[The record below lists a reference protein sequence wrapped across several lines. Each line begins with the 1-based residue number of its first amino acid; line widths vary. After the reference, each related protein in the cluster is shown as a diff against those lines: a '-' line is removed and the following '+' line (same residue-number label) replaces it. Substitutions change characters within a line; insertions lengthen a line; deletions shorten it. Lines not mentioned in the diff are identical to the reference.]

1 MEPTGWSNGFIP
13 NAEMSIDPDQTG
25 ALDAER
31 RDGLAGVA
39 AMVSTLV
46 AGILMIVKVF
56 GWWET
61 GSVAVLTSL
70 VDSALDAAMSIL
82 ILLAVRHSAKP
93 ADREHRYGHGKV
105 EAVAALSQS
114 AFLVITAVLILGECV
129 SRLATP
135 QPVVNETLGMLLIGG
150 TMAVNLGLVGFQSW
164 VIRRTNSM
172 AIRADRAHYSG
183 DLLIGAAVIASLF
196 LAGDYGLAWADPA
209 IAAAISVVLLNT
221 AYGIGRKA
229 LDLLMD
235 RELPDNDR
243 ERVRQIAT
251 AHPQV
256 RGVRDLR
263 TRSAGSDV
271 FVQMILL
278 VDGNLTVNAAHEIVD
293 EVERGICAAFPS
305 AEVLIHEEPEDL
317 PQTLST
323 AQRPGSRH
331 GDVAE

>member
-1 MEPTGWSNGFIP
+1 MPLPPDPIGP
-13 NAEMSIDPDQTG
+13 AEAG
-25 ALDAER
+25 R
-31 RDGLAGVA
+31 RDRLAGTA
-39 AMVSTLV
+39 ALVSTLV
-46 AGILMIVKVF
+46 AAGLMIVKVF

-105 EAVAALSQS
+105 EAVAALAQS
-114 AFLVITAVLILGECV
+114 AFLVITAVLILGECI
-129 SRLATP
+129 SRIANP
-135 QPVVNETLGMLLIGG
+135 QPVVQATLGMALIGG
-150 TMAVNLGLVGFQSW
+150 TMAVNLALVGFQTW
-164 VIRRTNSM
+164 VIRQTGSI
-172 AIRADRAHYSG
+172 AIQADRAHYSG

-196 LAGDYGLAWADPA
+196 LAGSYGLAWADPV
-209 IAAAISVVLLNT
+209 IAAGISIMLLNT
-221 AYGIGRKA
+221 AYGIGHKA

-235 RELPDNDR
+235 LELPDGDR
-243 ERVRQIAT
+243 ERVRQIAA

-263 TRSAGSDV
+263 TRSAGTDV

-293 EVERGICAAFPS
+293 EVEHGICAAFPS
-305 AEVLIHEEPEDL
+305 AEVLIHEEPDDL

>member
-1 MEPTGWSNGFIP
+1 MSSNQDQLG
-13 NAEMSIDPDQTG
+13 AEEAG
-25 ALDAER
+25 R
-31 RDGLAGVA
+31 RDRLAHMA
-39 AMVSTLV
+39 ALVSTLV
-46 AGILMIVKVF
+46 AGLLMIVKVI

-105 EAVAALSQS
+105 EAVAAFAQS
-114 AFLVITAVLILGECV
+114 AFLVITAVLILGECI

-135 QPVVNETLGMLLIGG
+135 QPIVNETFGMLLIGG
-150 TMAVNLGLVGFQSW
+150 TMAVNLALVGFQTW
-164 VIRRTNSM
+164 VIRQTGSV
-172 AIRADRAHYSG
+172 AIQADRAHYSG

-196 LAGDYGLAWADPA
+196 LAGAFGLIWADPV
-209 IAAAISVVLLNT
+209 IAAVISVVLLNT
-221 AYGIGRKA
+221 AHSIGRKA

-235 RELPDNDR
+235 RELPDGDR

-278 VDGNLTVNAAHEIVD
+278 VDGTLTVNAAHEIVD
-293 EVERGICAAFPS
+293 EVERNICAAFPS
-305 AEVLIHEEPEDL
+305 AEVLIHEEPDDL
-317 PQTLST
+317 PHTLST

-331 GDVAE
+331 ADVAE